1 MPAYIARRLLWM
13 VAVLVAVTFITFI
26 IFYLLPAVEPAAL
39 RAGKTP
45 SPALLAHIR
54 QTLGLQRP
62 WYDQYL
68 HFLDRLLFHLDL
80 GYSYQYDISVRSAL
94 AERLPATISLT
105 LGAALLWL
113 AGALALGTL
122 AALRRHSLL
131 DRLVGA
137 LTLLGISAP
146 VYWLALLALFLFA
159 DVTGKL
165 HLLPGAGSYVP
176 ISEEPLQW
184 LESLVLPWLVL
195 AISLGAFYA
204 RLLRANLTEV
214 LAEPYIRTARAK
226 GISQAQVLLRHA
238 LRPALTPFLTAA
250 GMDIALLLGGAILTE
265 TAFNIPGIGR
275 LLYEA
280 VLNGDLPMI
289 QGTVLVGAIFIVVMN
304 AIVDLLYVWLDPRV
318 RLA

>member
-13 VAVLVAVTFITFI
+13 VAVLVAVTFLTFI

-39 RAGKTP
+39 RAGKAP
-45 SPALLAHIR
+45 SPALIAHIR
-54 QTLGLQRP
+54 KALGLARP
-62 WYDQYL
+62 WYVQYL
-68 HFLDRLLFHLDL
+68 HFLDRLLFHFDL
-80 GYSYQYDISVRSAL
+80 GYSYQYDISVRQAL
-94 AERLPATISLT
+94 LERLPATVSLT
-105 LGAALLWL
+105 VGAALLWL
-113 AGALALGTL
+113 VGALGIGTI
-122 AALRRHSLL
+122 AALRRGGLL
-131 DRLVGA
+131 DRLIGA
-137 LTLLGISAP
+137 GTLLGISAP

-176 ISEEPLQW
+176 ISEEPLGW
-184 LESLVLPWLVL
+184 LQSLILPWLVL

-204 RLLRANLTEV
+204 RLLRASLTDV

-226 GISQAQVLLRHA
+226 GLSQRQVLLHHA
-238 LRPALTPFLTAA
+238 LRPALTPFMTAA

-289 QGTVLVGAIFIVVMN
+289 QGTVLLGAIFIVVMN
-304 AIVDLLYVWLDPRV
+304 VIVDLLYAYLDPRV

>member
-26 IFYLLPAVEPAAL
+26 IFSLLPAVEPAAL
-39 RAGKTP
+39 RAGMTP

>member
-13 VAVLVAVTFITFI
+13 VAVLVAVTFI

-137 LTLLGISAP
+137 LTL
-146 VYWLALLALFLFA
+146 
-159 DVTGKL
+159 
-165 HLLPGAGSYVP
+165 
-176 ISEEPLQW
+176 
-184 LESLVLPWLVL
+184 
-195 AISLGAFYA
+195 
-204 RLLRANLTEV
+204 
-214 LAEPYIRTARAK
+214 
-226 GISQAQVLLRHA
+226 
-238 LRPALTPFLTAA
+238 
-250 GMDIALLLGGAILTE
+250 
-265 TAFNIPGIGR
+265 
-275 LLYEA
+275 
-280 VLNGDLPMI
+280 
-289 QGTVLVGAIFIVVMN
+289 
-304 AIVDLLYVWLDPRV
+304 
-318 RLA
+318 